1 MEMAII
7 KEEHG
12 QLATST
18 KRTDPWS
25 VYLKICMVNGGGG
38 DEGLPLR
45 RVGRGTK
52 VEKSKAFESG
62 RK

>member
-1 MEMAII
+1 MF
-7 KEEHG
+7 
-12 QLATST
+12 
-18 KRTDPWS
+18 
-25 VYLKICMVNGGGG
+25 NGGGG

-52 VEKSKAFESG
+52 VEKSKALESG